1 MLTICTFDYI
11 MREQSKIKLK
21 SKMRYLAEL
30 IIKFY
35 RKFISPLFPARC
47 KYYPSCSKY
56 ALDAYKMHGFFKG
69 TLLTVWRILRCNPWS
84 LGGVDHVPE
93 RITRDYFR
101 IKKNKN

>member
-1 MLTICTFDYI
+1 
-11 MREQSKIKLK
+11 
-21 SKMRYLAEL
+21 MRYLAEL

-93 RITRDYFR
+93 MITRDYFR